1 MRTATVILIVLIL
14 FCVWPQYLY
23 SFDTVPGRIVLIT
36 IVVYLAQANPLLG
49 LVAAI
54 MTARVLDQKASPAAA
69 WHPTADRMR
78 IEMLM
83 RPKASFHLPA
93 LRTTQVPVN
102 DPFNQYTI
110 Y

>member
-1 MRTATVILIVLIL
+1 MRTATVILIVLLL

-23 SFDTVPGRIVLIT
+23 SFDTIPGRIVLLT
-36 IVVYLAQANPLLG
+36 VVIYLAQANPLLG

-54 MTARVLDQKASPAAA
+54 MTARVLDQSAAPAEWRPA
-69 WHPTADRMR
+69 ADRMR

-93 LRTTQVPVN
+93 LRTTQVPIN